1 MLRNRKALNEIH
13 IAVVGADG
21 SGKSALTVKFM
32 TKRYIGEYDGSL
44 EDTYCKQITVNNNE
58 CMLWIMDTVER
69 DGKSSSRYISWAD
82 VFLLLYSV
90 TDKVS
95 FEYAESLLKDIHGH
109 DHSVC
114 VRSHTVCLIGN
125 KCDLERYRQVSKNQG
140 AIMAAMYSAKFYE
153 ISVTE
158 EYSTIKNLFRDLT
171 EETLISRERSSTMAT
186 QMSQKNRL
194 WMNDAVRG
202 DVLPSDGS
210 ILKTIV
216 DRRSKSPSVKVYDS
230 IKVKMPPTV
239 HQKKSSGLKILKLFQ
254 EKYKENS

>member
-1 MLRNRKALNEIH
+1 MLRSRKVLNEIH

-32 TKRYIGEYDGSL
+32 TKRYIGEYHVNL
-44 EDTYCKQITVNNNE
+44 EDTYCKQITVCNNE
-58 CMLWIMDTVER
+58 CMLWIMDTVEQ

-82 VFLLLYSV
+82 IFLLLYSV
-90 TDKVS
+90 TDKDS
-95 FEYAESLLKDIHGH
+95 FEYAENLLKEIRGH
-109 DHSVC
+109 DHSIC
-114 VRSHTVCLIGN
+114 VRSHMVCLIGN
-125 KCDLERYRQVSKNQG
+125 KSDLERYREVSKNQG

-158 EYSTIKNLFRDLT
+158 EYSTIKKLFRDLT
-171 EETLISRERSSTMAT
+171 EESLVNRERSSTLAT
-186 QMSQKNRL
+186 QMSQKNQL
-194 WMNDAVRG
+194 WVNDTDGG
-202 DVLPSDGS
+202 DIIPSDGG
-210 ILKTIV
+210 ILKTVI

-230 IKVKMPPTV
+230 IKLRMPPAL